1 MAISTSAGAE
11 VQKPLATVVIGGLIT
26 ATFLTL
32 FVLPLL
38 YIIFNSK
45 VNIKG
50 KGGMKTTAVV
60 VVLCLAGF
68 SSVNAQQPQR
78 ISIDNAIG
86 TALKSN
92 QQFGV
97 NTAQIKSASLNVK
110 TATDIP
116 KTGVFAENEDL
127 RPSDNVGILKIGLSQ
142 SIAWPGL
149 YAARKNYFREQL
161 KYAELNT
168 DVLNAVV
175 KRDVRTAYYQLWYLQ
190 DKQALFQRLDSIY
203 TMLFKTTEVR
213 VRTGDVAKLDQVAA
227 EAKLRELQAFLEQN
241 KKAMTVQ
248 QQQLMLLLNQNEWLL
263 PVAEPLKK
271 VDVEL
276 LENATGHPV
285 LALQEQNVN
294 IASSNI
300 KVQQNTNKPEFS
312 GRFFSQRVWGAKD
325 PFTGFSVMASFPLF
339 GTGAYRNK
347 IRVAVAEKEVQEKA
361 LSYQSQLFQT
371 QRASA
376 IADIEKNYTLL
387 NFYETSGLKQAEEII
402 SAASLSYRTGEISFA
417 DLGQFLNQAIS
428 IRQNYLDVMNQ
439 YNQSA
444 IQFNYFNNK

>member
-1 MAISTSAGAE
+1 
-11 VQKPLATVVIGGLIT
+11 
-26 ATFLTL
+26 
-32 FVLPLL
+32 
-38 YIIFNSK
+38 
-45 VNIKG
+45 
-50 KGGMKTTAVV
+50 
-60 VVLCLAGF
+60 
-68 SSVNAQQPQR
+68 
-78 ISIDNAIG
+78 
-86 TALKSN
+86 
-92 QQFGV
+92 
-97 NTAQIKSASLNVK
+97 
-110 TATDIP
+110 
-116 KTGVFAENEDL
+116 
-127 RPSDNVGILKIGLSQ
+127 
-142 SIAWPGL
+142 
-149 YAARKNYFREQL
+149 
-161 KYAELNT
+161 
-168 DVLNAVV
+168 
-175 KRDVRTAYYQLWYLQ
+175 
-190 DKQALFQRLDSIY
+190 
-203 TMLFKTTEVR
+203 
-213 VRTGDVAKLDQVAA
+213 
-227 EAKLRELQAFLEQN
+227 
-241 KKAMTVQ
+241 
-248 QQQLMLLLNQNEWLL
+248 
-263 PVAEPLKK
+263 VAEPLKK